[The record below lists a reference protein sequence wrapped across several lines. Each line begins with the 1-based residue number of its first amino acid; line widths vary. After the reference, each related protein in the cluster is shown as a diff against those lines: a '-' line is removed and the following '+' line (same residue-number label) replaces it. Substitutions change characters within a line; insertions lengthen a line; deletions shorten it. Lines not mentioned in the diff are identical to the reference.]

1 LIAIDPGKDCGWAQF
16 DDECLIETKVRLVG
30 CGLIQISNAG
40 RVYGPPSWDGVTIIE
55 KPVVYPR
62 SKVNPNDLITL
73 AILVGRIIGGRNG
86 THELVEP
93 RTWKGTLDGDLM
105 TVRILQQLDEEE
117 RRVYFA
123 ATDKLPE
130 GVRHNV
136 IDAIGLGLHK
146 LGRLTAAKVA
156 ANKKTRSKRK

>member
-1 LIAIDPGKDCGWAQF
+1 MICIDPGKDCGVAVF
-16 DDECLIETKVRLVG
+16 DNGELTDCFL
-30 CGLIQISNAG
+30 
-40 RVYGPPSWDGVTIIE
+40 WDGKNGACDDQGIPIRLPVPMRAE
-55 KPVVYPR
+55 DVVVEDQVVYPR
-62 SKVNPNDLITL
+62 TKNPQSIVEL
-73 AILVGRIIGGRNG
+73 AKQAGRVAQIFGWE
-86 THELVEP
+86 TVQWVQP
-93 RTWKGTLDGDLM
+93 RAWKGTVDGDLM

-136 IDAIGLGLHK
+136 ADAVGLGLWK